1 MAAKI
6 RLKRIGAKNRPFYRV
21 VVQDEATARKSNAI
35 EVLGH
40 YNPLKEP
47 AIFEVNKEKT
57 LEWLK
62 KGATPT
68 EKVRVLLGKAGI
80 LPAVSFEGRKK
91 KAPKLKKAE
100 EAKPAAP
107 AQAAPKG
114 GQATPSGGQAAPS
127 GGQA

>member
-1 MAAKI
+1 VAAKI
-6 RLKRIGAKNRPFYRV
+6 RLKRIGARNQPLYRV

-40 YNPLKEP
+40 YDPLKEP
-47 AIFEVNKEKT
+47 TTFEVNKEKT

-91 KAPKLKKAE
+91 KAPKVKKEE
-100 EAKPAAP
+100 EAKPAASVP
-107 AQAAPKG
+107 AQA
-114 GQATPSGGQAAPS
+114 TPTGGQAAPS
-127 GGQA
+127 GGQAEAKA